1 MTPQPRELTS
11 SVVLNVAY
19 DYCPFGR
26 CYRDLF
32 HTYLNKK
39 ANPKVGLIGLFDT
52 QIDEFAFFVSFA
64 KGQLNTLNQVLQLLW
79 I

>member
-1 MTPQPRELTS
+1 M
-11 SVVLNVAY
+11 VLE
-19 DYCPFGR
+19 DTRYCIRHPLG
-26 CYRDLF
+26 Y
-32 HTYLNKK
+32 YLNKK

-64 KGQLNTLNQVLQLLW
+64 KGQLNTTNQVLQLLW